1 MSQDSEDH
9 EDRDSLHRDGRC
21 DVVVEIPRGSR
32 NKYEAADDGTIW
44 FDRRLGGPAGFPG
57 DYGYVVAAQ
66 GEDGDA
72 LDALVLLDEATF
84 PGVRVRCRV
93 VGAYLLEVGDILE
106 TKLIAVPE
114 RDHHSDHVRDLAD
127 LPTPFLEELDSFF
140 EAYRMLESVGVSVRE
155 RQDRA
160 TAVAMLV
167 GDDS

>member
-1 MSQDSEDH
+1 MSQDSEDSY
-9 EDRDSLHRDGRC
+9 SLHRDGRC

-32 NKYEAADDGTIW
+32 NKYEAAEDGTIW

-57 DYGYVVAAQ
+57 DYGYVVDAL

-93 VGAYLLEVGDILE
+93 VGAYLLEVGDLLE
-106 TKLIAVPE
+106 TKLIVVPE
-114 RDHHSDHVRDLAD
+114 RDHHSDHLQDLDD
-127 LPTPFLEELDSFF
+127 LPSAFLEELDSFF
-140 EAYRMLESVGVSVRE
+140 EAYRMLEPVGVSVRE

-160 TAVAMLV
+160 AAVATLV
-167 GDDS
+167 GSDS

>member
-1 MSQDSEDH
+1 MSQDAA
-9 EDRDSLHRDGRC
+9 DRDSLHRDGLC

-32 NKYEAADDGTIW
+32 NKYEEADDGTIW

-57 DYGYVVAAQ
+57 DYGYVVGAL

-84 PGVRVRCRV
+84 PGVHVRCRV
-93 VGAYLLEVGDILE
+93 VGAYLLAVGDMLE

-114 RDHHSDHVRDLAD
+114 RDHHSDHLKDLAD
-127 LPTPFLEELDSFF
+127 LPPAFLEELDSFF
-140 EAYRMLESVGVSVRE
+140 EAYRMLEPVSVSVRE

-160 TAVAMLV
+160 SALRVLV
-167 GDDS
+167 GSDS